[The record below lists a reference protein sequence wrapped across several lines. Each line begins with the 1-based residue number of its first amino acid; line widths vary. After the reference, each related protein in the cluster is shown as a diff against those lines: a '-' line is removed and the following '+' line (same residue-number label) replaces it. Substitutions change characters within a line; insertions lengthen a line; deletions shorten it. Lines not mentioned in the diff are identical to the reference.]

1 VDADTTLT
9 ADARE
14 RLERAT
20 PASTRRAYDGDF
32 RRFVDWCASVG
43 ATAMPATAETL
54 VNYTS
59 HLASVGRAPNTID
72 RALSSIAVA
81 HDAAGVPKP
90 SSKAARRLLRGYRR
104 DRATEGTGVRK
115 ATPVTVTALRAM
127 VGTLELTTPAGL
139 RDRALLVL
147 GFALGA
153 RRSELAGL
161 DLGDLTLKAEGIEV
175 LIRVSKTDKD
185 SAGRT
190 VAIPYGTH
198 LDTCPVRTVLAW
210 RDHLADAGRTS
221 GPLFVRID
229 RHGVLGR
236 ASSGRGAEDGRLTGQ
251 AVAIVVDRA
260 ARRGGLD
267 PAALWSGHSLRRGLA
282 TESHRAGAPKLAIAR
297 HGGWAP
303 NSAALDGYIEEV
315 DRWTDNPLRKV
326 GL

>member
-1 VDADTTLT
+1 
-9 ADARE
+9 
-14 RLERAT
+14 
-20 PASTRRAYDGDF
+20 
-32 RRFVDWCASVG
+32 
-43 ATAMPATAETL
+43 
-54 VNYTS
+54 
-59 HLASVGRAPNTID
+59 
-72 RALSSIAVA
+72 
-81 HDAAGVPKP
+81 
-90 SSKAARRLLRGYRR
+90 LLRGYRR
-104 DRATEGTGVRK
+104 DRATGGTGVRK
-115 ATPVTVTALRAM
+115 ATPVTVTVLRAM
-127 VGTLELTTPAGL
+127 VATLDLATPAGL

-153 RRSELAGL
+153 RRGELAAL
-161 DLGDLTLKAEGIEV
+161 DLGDLTLKPEGIEV
-175 LIRVSKTDKD
+175 IIRISKTDKD

-210 RDHLADAGRTS
+210 REHLAADGRAA

-236 ASSGRGAEDGRLTGQ
+236 ASSGRGAQDGRLTGQ
-251 AVAIVVDRA
+251 AVALVVDRA
-260 ARRGGLD
+260 AGRAGLD

-282 TESHRAGAPKLAIAR
+282 TESHRAGASKLAIAR